1 MERHFE
7 RDLEQLK
14 SDLIRMGSAVDDQCG
29 AACHALFEGDLEEAR
44 KVIFADRTI
53 DEYDTQIDRQ
63 VQSLFAL
70 NQPVAVDLRLGLA
83 ALMINT
89 QLERIGDIAVNIAE
103 RAPALAPHRDFVRG
117 TRLREMAD
125 IARIMVRDSL
135 DAFILSDP
143 DIARRVLDS
152 DDVVD
157 RLNGTVFRQVVEV
170 MQADHNIVEPGAHAL
185 ILSRHIERLAD
196 HATNIAEDVI
206 FLVEA
211 RLVRHQNHS

>member
-7 RDLEQLK
+7 RDLERLR
-14 SDLIRMGSAVDDQCG
+14 SDLIRMGSIVDDQVA
-29 AACHALFEGDLEEAR
+29 AACHALFEGDLSEAER
-44 KVIFADRTI
+44 VSRADRTI
-53 DEYDTQIDRQ
+53 DEYDNQIDRE
-63 VQSLFAL
+63 VQNIFAL
-70 NQPVAVDLRLGLA
+70 NQPVAVDLRLSMA

-103 RAPALAPHRDFVRG
+103 RTPALAAHRAFLAR
-117 TRLREMAD
+117 TRLREMSD

-135 DAFILSDP
+135 DAFILGKSSL
-143 DIARRVLDS
+143 ARRVLDS

-157 RLNGTVFRQVVEV
+157 GLNSIVFGQVVEA
-170 MQADHNIVEPGAHAL
+170 MRADHEIIEPGAHAL

-211 RLVRHQNHS
+211 RIVRHQDPS